1 MDMEEIVCPCLN
13 VSIQDIEDAINN
25 GANSYDEIVETTE
38 VTTVCGVC
46 EDRVREVVE
55 ELQAYES

>member
-13 VSIQDIEDAINN
+13 VSVQDIADAVNN
-25 GANSYDEIVETTE
+25 GANSYDEIVDATE

-46 EDRVREVVE
+46 EDRVREVID
-55 ELQAYES
+55 ELQAYEA

>member
-13 VSIQDIEDAINN
+13 VSTQDIADAMEG
-25 GANSYDEIVETTE
+25 GASSYDEIVETTE

-46 EDRVREVVE
+46 EDRVREVIE
-55 ELQAYES
+55 ELKTYES